1 MHLPWLPRTFGVG
14 PQILSSITDGEIMTL
29 ATLAVQR
36 DVLEIGSAFGY
47 SAIAMAAAGA
57 EVTAVDPHDWMDSY
71 ATMTANIRAYNVAD
85 SVTVHVGQSQ
95 RVLPELSG
103 YFGLVFVDGD
113 HAAPAVEHDLEWA
126 RKLLTESGV
135 IALHDYTESC
145 CCPDVA
151 VVADRM
157 FGTADP
163 ANVIDSLRIIRP

>member
-1 MHLPWLPRTFGVG
+1 MHLPWLPRAYGVG
-14 PQILSSITDGEIMTL
+14 PQILSSITDDEITALSTL
-29 ATLAVQR
+29 AAGR

-47 SAIAMAAAGA
+47 SAIGMAAAGA
-57 EVTAVDPHDWMDSY
+57 EVTAVDPHTWMDSY
-71 ATMTANIRAYNVAD
+71 GTMTANIRAYNVAD
-85 SVTVHVGQSQ
+85 SVTVHVGRSQ

-103 YFGLVFVDGD
+103 HFALVFVDGD
-113 HAAPAVEHDLEWA
+113 HGADAVEHDLEWA

-157 FGTADP
+157 FGAADP
-163 ANVIDSLRIIRP
+163 ADVVDSLRVIRP